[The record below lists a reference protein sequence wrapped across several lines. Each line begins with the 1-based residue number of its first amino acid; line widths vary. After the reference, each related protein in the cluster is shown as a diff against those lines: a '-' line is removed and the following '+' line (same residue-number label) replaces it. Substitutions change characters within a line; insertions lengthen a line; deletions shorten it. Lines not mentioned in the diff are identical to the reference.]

1 MELFYDKYLQAAGS
15 TPSRMPP
22 SINDY
27 TAQRTLPHCLLLRL
41 KKKTQN
47 SSISS
52 EIFLSPF
59 RSPKTCAASQ
69 IFRFGIQFIC
79 FQAKGN
85 SGEGGLLTFQ
95 KDSQIGG
102 PVFVGTPRFFL
113 MSCLLPKRYI
123 VYTVTIDISHCHP
136 QNYKSY
142 LMDSFTYSIIPHPWC
157 ITLDSFPDLSKKIRV
172 QDPLLP
178 KLGFLIFRTPG
189 TVGIYQH
196 LVWGLP
202 KKPWK
207 KHWEIIALFY
217 LGAFY

>member
-79 FQAKGN
+79 LSSKRKL
-85 SGEGGLLTFQ
+85 GGGGSTYLSERFPNRGTCFCWYTKIFLDVMFIAQ
-95 KDSQIGG
+95 K
-102 PVFVGTPRFFL
+102 V
-113 MSCLLPKRYI
+113 
-123 VYTVTIDISHCHP
+123 
-136 QNYKSY
+136 
-142 LMDSFTYSIIPHPWC
+142 YSIYCYH
-157 ITLDSFPDLSKKIRV
+157 
-172 QDPLLP
+172 
-178 KLGFLIFRTPG
+178 
-189 TVGIYQH
+189 
-196 LVWGLP
+196 
-202 KKPWK
+202 
-207 KHWEIIALFY
+207 
-217 LGAFY
+217 